1 MAKHSSTVYARKSD
15 RRSGFNRRW
24 IKSRYGGE
32 DRRSG
37 KDRREG
43 LPMHDLPVPG
53 NLDSNKMVGF
63 EKLLVSNTIQLEAV
77 TRILLEKGVIGEQE
91 LLEMIKNV
99 QSEYQ
104 DNFVKENGDDQ
115 QS

>member
-1 MAKHSSTVYARKSD
+1 MAKHSSPIYARKND

-24 IKSRYGGE
+24 IKSRYSGE

-43 LPMHDLPVPG
+43 LPGPRDLAVPG
-53 NLDSNKMVGF
+53 KTEANKMVGI

-77 TRILLEKGVIGEQE
+77 TRILLEKGIIGDQE

-104 DNFVKENGDDQ
+104 DNFAKENSDER
-115 QS
+115 

>member
-1 MAKHSSTVYARKSD
+1 MTKHTSPIYNQKRD

-24 IKSRYGGE
+24 IKSRYRGE

-43 LPMHDLPVPG
+43 LPMNDLPVPG
-53 NLDSNKMVGF
+53 NLDPKKMVGL

-77 TRILLEKGVIGEQE
+77 TRILLEKRIIGEQE

-104 DNFVKENGDDQ
+104 DNFVKENNDER
-115 QS
+115 